1 MALYIHTAFVSKVT
15 AGGSVV
21 LMTFGQLSTSTHT
34 LTLPV
39 INGGGE
45 VLLTLNK

>member
-15 AGGSVV
+15 AEVDV
-21 LMTFGQLSTSTHT
+21 LMTFGQLSTSTHI
-34 LTLPV
+34 LTVPV